1 MIGTQASQLSFLS
14 GAMTW
19 LLVGQM
25 LVCPDLG
32 QTENRQLDSS
42 ASPTPYSNSQ
52 FQSHEWY
59 STPDTWNETA
69 DQTLIYDQEVLWTR
83 HLNKLLKLP
92 KWIDFGL
99 ENRTRFE
106 SLSYPY
112 RQGEV
117 GTQAQIPQR
126 SRIRLGIDGPGPL
139 RFLFEGQDSRTHV
152 LAGEGS
158 TVDNTMVDEWSVLQL
173 FASVTLPKLFNT
185 DLRADGHFG
194 RFTMD
199 MNKRRLIARNFF
211 RNTTNNFQGGH
222 LQLGRDNDWKV
233 RTFLVLPVIRLTN
246 ARDTQDTDSVFWGV
260 NYISRKDNWLQRD
273 FYYYGL
279 NDRETSAS
287 NPPVVFHTFGL
298 RLFKDHAPGEL
309 DYEIESDW
317 QFGSF
322 GQKDHFGFYQHFEM
336 GYTLDSPWKPRF
348 LFQYDY
354 SSGTRDPNG
363 SQNGQFNSLFGARN
377 FDLDPTSLFSAFA
390 RENIST
396 PGYRIILKPIKRVIF
411 HVVNRFWWLAQ
422 AKDEWVGTG
431 LQDPTGQSGNF
442 LGSTMQLKAVWH
454 FVSALGFEFGY
465 IHFFKGS
472 YVENLARI
480 PGNPPANDSDYFYAS
495 TKSEILNAR
504 DFPQKMSGAAKW
516 FP

>member
-1 MIGTQASQLSFLS
+1 MGDWAGRGLISTGFIFF
-14 GAMTW
+14 

-25 LVCPDLG
+25 LVCAAPGYSEVNKLDPPDPP
-32 QTENRQLDSS
+32 TS
-42 ASPTPYSNSQ
+42 ASQTTPPSHHFYSI
-52 FQSHEWY
+52 
-59 STPDTWNETA
+59 PDTWNETA
-69 DQTLIYDQEVLWTR
+69 DQTLIFDQDVLWTR
-83 HLNKLLKLP
+83 YLKKILKLP
-92 KWIDFGL
+92 EWIDLGL
-99 ENRTRFE
+99 EGRTRFE
-106 SLSYPY
+106 SLSYPF
-112 RQGEV
+112 RQGQM

-152 LAGEGS
+152 LAGGGS
-158 TVDNTMVDEWSVLQL
+158 TVDNTMIDEWSLLQL
-173 FASVTLPKLFNT
+173 FASVTLPKLFST

-199 MNKRRLIARNFF
+199 MNKHRLIARNLF
-211 RNTTNNFQGGH
+211 RNTTNSFQGAH
-222 LQLGRDNDWKV
+222 LQLGREKDWKI
-233 RTFLVLPVIRLTN
+233 RTFLVRPVIRFTN
-246 ARDTQDTDSVFWGV
+246 ARDTPDTDSVFWGV
-260 NYISRKDNWLQRD
+260 NYVSRQDDWLQRD

-279 NDRETSAS
+279 NDREATAS
-287 NPPVVFHTFGL
+287 NPPVVYHTFGL
-298 RLFKDHAPGEL
+298 RLFKEHAPGDV

-336 GYTLDSPWKPRF
+336 GYTLDSLWTPRF
-348 LFQYDY
+348 LFHYDY

-363 SQNGQFNSLFGARN
+363 SQNGQFNSLFGTPN

-396 PGYRIILKPIKRVIF
+396 PGYRIILRPIQKVIF
-411 HVVNRFWWLAQ
+411 HIVNRYWWLAQ

-442 LGSTMQLKAVWH
+442 LGSTVQLKAFWH

-465 IHFFKGS
+465 VHFFKGS
-472 YVENLARI
+472 YVENLAKI

-495 TKSEILNAR
+495 TKVR
-504 DFPQKMSGAAKW
+504 F
-516 FP
+516 